1 MRIKEYFFLV
11 VWCFFFNVFNIIVHS
26 CYFQTVSSK
35 IIFTDTVFLL
45 EHLVNYWLFAVSISE
60 PKEVA

>member
-11 VWCFFFNVFNIIVHS
+11 GWWFFFNVFNIIVHS